1 MLIVS
6 QLAMVPSGRSPRAAQ
21 SYAERTPIAPLAG
34 LVRSVWA
41 QQISPDAGPYRHR
54 NIPHGGAEVV
64 WRTGATPLIVGPR
77 TRPAVE
83 VLAAGTTVLGLRLLP
98 GAVPTLFGVPAREL
112 VDLSV
117 DAAQL
122 LGTSA
127 VALADRSQSGGCD
140 DTLIALQRLVAGRLA
155 GAAGPDPL
163 VEAAVRM
170 LLTGRNQVVR
180 PLTKSLSISER
191 QLRRRCRDATG
202 LAPKALHRIL
212 RFQGFLAMAQFAM
225 SQGRPPTAD
234 GLDLLAAEAGYSD
247 QSHLTR
253 ECVRLAGLPPGA
265 FLGNAA
271 QNCACGHDHAASFR
285 PILRARARPGAGTGV
300 NMAGSFKTQGSTP
313 P

>member
-1 MLIVS
+1 MLIVT
-6 QLAMVPSGRSPRAAQ
+6 QLATAPPGGSPRAAQ
-21 SYAERTPIAPLAG
+21 SYAERTPIAALAG
-34 LVRSVWA
+34 LVRSVWV
-41 QQISPDAGPYRHR
+41 QQVSPDAGPYRHR

-64 WRTGATPLIVGPR
+64 WRTGTTPLIVGPR

-98 GAVPTLFGVPAREL
+98 GAATALFGVPGREL

-117 DAAQL
+117 DAAKL
-122 LGTSA
+122 LGTPA
-127 VALADRSQSGGCD
+127 VTLADRTQGAGCD
-140 DTLIALQRLVAGRLA
+140 DALIALQHLVAGRLA
-155 GAAGPDPL
+155 DATGPDPL

-170 LLTGRNQVVR
+170 LLPGRHQVVR

-202 LAPKALHRIL
+202 LPPKALHRIL

-234 GLDLLAAEAGYSD
+234 GLDLLAADAGYSD

-271 QNCACGHDHAASFR
+271 QNCACGHDHAASFG
-285 PILRARARPGAGTGV
+285 PVLRARARPG
-300 NMAGSFKTQGSTP
+300 P
-313 P
+313 PLG

>member
-1 MLIVS
+1 MLIVT
-6 QLAMVPSGRSPRAAQ
+6 QLATAPPGGSPRAEQ
-21 SYAERTPIAPLAG
+21 SYAERTPIALLAG
-34 LVRSVWA
+34 LVRSVWV
-41 QQISPDAGPYRHR
+41 QQVSPDAGPYRHR

-64 WRTGATPLIVGPR
+64 WRTDTTPLIIGPR
-77 TRPAVE
+77 TRPVVE

-98 GAVPTLFGVPAREL
+98 GAATALFGAPAREL

-117 DAAQL
+117 DAAKL
-122 LGTSA
+122 LGTPA
-127 VALADRSQSGGCD
+127 VTLADRTRGAGCD
-140 DTLIALQRLVAGRLA
+140 DALIALQHLVAGRLA
-155 GAAGPDPL
+155 DAAGPDPL

-170 LLTGRNQVVR
+170 LLPGRHQAVR

-202 LAPKALHRIL
+202 LPPKALHRIL

-234 GLDLLAAEAGYSD
+234 GLDLLAADAGYSD

-285 PILRARARPGAGTGV
+285 PILKARARPGL
-300 NMAGSFKTQGSTP
+300 P
-313 P
+313 PG